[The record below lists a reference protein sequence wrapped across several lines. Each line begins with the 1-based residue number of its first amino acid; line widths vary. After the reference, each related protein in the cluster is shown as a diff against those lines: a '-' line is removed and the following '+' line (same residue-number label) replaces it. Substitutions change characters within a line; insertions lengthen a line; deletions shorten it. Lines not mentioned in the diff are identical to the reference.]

1 MIGVF
6 FMKIN
11 SINPGASNYQH
22 NFQMKLIQTP
32 SLKKY
37 INSFHFRE
45 EQNNLKEAF
54 SLISD
59 FLTREPNNSELNIY
73 ALHPS
78 KANYVKNGTY
88 DEFYYSG
95 ENRIKQ
101 TFDRFGRENIYMQM
115 AGSNKTQNFY
125 MNPQEKPDNL
135 ARWFMETF
143 NFYKKNL

>member
-1 MIGVF
+1 
-6 FMKIN
+6 MKIN
-11 SINPGASNYQH
+11 NVNCQNGYYYQPA
-22 NFQMKLIQTP
+22 FQMKLIQTQ
-32 SLKKY
+32 SLKKF

-54 SLISD
+54 NIISS
-59 FLTREPNNSELNIY
+59 FLTREPKNSELKIH

-88 DEFYYSG
+88 DEFFCT
-95 ENRIKQ
+95 ETNRIKH
-101 TFDRFGRENIYMQM
+101 TSDRFGRENIYMQM
-115 AGSNKTQNFY
+115 DGSDKTQNFY